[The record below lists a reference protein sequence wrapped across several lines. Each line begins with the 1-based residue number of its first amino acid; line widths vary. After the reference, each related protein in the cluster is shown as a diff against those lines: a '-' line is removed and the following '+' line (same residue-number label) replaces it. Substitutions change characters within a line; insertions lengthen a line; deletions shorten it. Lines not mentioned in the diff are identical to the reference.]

1 MIVAQLTING
11 LLLGGLYLLMAQG
24 MNLIFGVMR
33 VVNLAHGAFLVGAG
47 LLVYRLHDAYGINPL
62 VAMLIVAPVF
72 LVIGALVQ
80 RLLLERIE
88 AVGLQAELLTLMLTY
103 GLSYIVINISLK
115 AFGAQYLSVPYLQSS
130 LRIGN
135 VTIDEAL
142 LVSAGVAI
150 VLAIGLQVW
159 LTSTSSGKRL
169 RATSQSRIG
178 ALSCGVDTRR
188 MRVLAFGI
196 GSALAAAAG
205 ALLIVVRPLDPQISG
220 DFTVLAFVVVTLGGL
235 GDYVGAAIGA
245 AILGSVE
252 SFGGY
257 YLGANVQA
265 ALPYVVMLLIML
277 LRPQGLR
284 PSIAR

>member
-1 MIVAQLTING
+1 MILVQLTING
-11 LLLGGLYLLMAQG
+11 LLLGGLYLLLAQG

-33 VVNLAHGAFLVGAG
+33 VLNLAHGAFLVGAG
-47 LLVYRLHDAYGINPL
+47 LLVFRLHDAYGINPL
-62 VAMLIVAPVF
+62 VAIAIVAPAF
-72 LVIGALVQ
+72 FAIGALVQ
-80 RLLLERIE
+80 RLLLERID
-88 AVGLQAELLTLMLTY
+88 AGGLEGELLTLMLTY

-115 AFGAQYLSVPYLQSS
+115 AFGAQYLSIPYLQSA
-130 LRIGN
+130 LRIGS
-135 VTIDEAL
+135 VTIDESL
-142 LVSAGVAI
+142 LVSAAVAL
-150 VLAIGLQVW
+150 VLSIGLQAW
-159 LTSTSSGKRL
+159 LTSTPSGKRL

-188 MRVLAFGI
+188 MRVLAFAL

-205 ALLIVVRPLDPQISG
+205 ALIIVVRPLDPQLSG
-220 DFTVLAFVVVTLGGL
+220 DFTILAFVVVALGGL
-235 GDYVGAAIGA
+235 GDYVGAAIGG

-265 ALPYVVMLLIML
+265 ALPYIVMLAIML

-284 PSIAR
+284 PSVAR

>member
-1 MIVAQLTING
+1 MVVAQLTING

-47 LLVYRLHDAYGINPL
+47 LLVYRLHDAYGINPI
-62 VAMLIVAPVF
+62 VAMLIVAPAF

-80 RLLLERIE
+80 QLLLERIE
-88 AVGLQAELLTLMLTY
+88 AVGLQGELLTLMLTY

-115 AFGAQYLSVPYLQSS
+115 AFGAQYLSVPYLQSA
-130 LRIGN
+130 LRIGS
-135 VTIDEAL
+135 VTIDESL
-142 LVSAGVAI
+142 LVSACVAI
-150 VLAIGLQVW
+150 VLAIALQVW
-159 LTSTSSGKRL
+159 LTSTASGKRL

-178 ALSCGVDTRR
+178 AVSCGVDTRR
-188 MRVLAFGI
+188 MRMLAFGI

-205 ALLIVVRPLDPQISG
+205 ALIIVVRPLDPQISG

-265 ALPYVVMLLIML
+265 ALPYIVLLLILL

-284 PSIAR
+284 PSVAR

>member
-1 MIVAQLTING
+1 MIVVQLTVNG

-33 VVNLAHGAFLVGAG
+33 ILNLAHGAFLVGAG
-47 LLVYRLHDAYGINPL
+47 LLVFRLHEDYGINPL
-62 VAMLIVAPVF
+62 VSILIVAPIF
-72 LVIGALVQ
+72 FAIGALVQ

-88 AVGLQAELLTLMLTY
+88 AGGLEGELLTLMLTY

-115 AFGAQYLSVPYLQSS
+115 SFGAQYLSVPHLQSAIRLGS
-130 LRIGN
+130 
-135 VTIDEAL
+135 VTINESL
-142 LVSAGVAI
+142 LVSSGVAI
-150 VLAIGLQVW
+150 ALSIALQAW
-159 LTSTSSGKRL
+159 LTSTPSGKRV

-178 ALSCGVDTRR
+178 ALSCAVDTRR
-188 MRVLAFGI
+188 MRMLAFGV

-205 ALLIVVRPLDPQISG
+205 ALIIVVRPLDPQISG
-220 DFTVLAFVVVTLGGL
+220 DFTVLAFVVVALGGL
-235 GDYVGAAIGA
+235 GDYVGAAIGS

-265 ALPYVVMLLIML
+265 ALPYIVMLLIML

-284 PSIAR
+284 PRAAQ

>member
-1 MIVAQLTING
+1 MVVLQLTING
-11 LLLGGLYLLMAQG
+11 LLLGGLYLLLAQG

-33 VVNLAHGAFLVGAG
+33 VINLAHGAFLVGAG
-47 LLVYRLHDAYGINPL
+47 LLVFRLHDAYGINPL
-62 VAMLIVAPVF
+62 VSVLIVAPCF
-72 LVIGALVQ
+72 LAIGALVQ

-88 AVGLQAELLTLMLTY
+88 VGGLEGELLTLMLTY

-130 LRIGN
+130 LRIGS

-142 LVSAGVAI
+142 LVCAGVAI
-150 VLAIGLQVW
+150 ALSIGLQLW
-159 LTSTSSGKRL
+159 LTSTASGKRL
-169 RATSQSRIG
+169 RATAQSRIG
-178 ALSCGVDTRR
+178 AVSCGVDTRR

-205 ALLIVVRPLDPQISG
+205 ALIIVVRPLDPQISG
-220 DFTVLAFVVVTLGGL
+220 DFTVLAFVVVALGGL
-235 GDYVGAAIGA
+235 GDYVGAAAGGI
-245 AILGSVE
+245 ILGCVE

-265 ALPYVVMLLIML
+265 ALPYIVMLLIML

-284 PSIAR
+284 PSVAR

>member
-142 LVSAGVAI
+142 LVSACVAI